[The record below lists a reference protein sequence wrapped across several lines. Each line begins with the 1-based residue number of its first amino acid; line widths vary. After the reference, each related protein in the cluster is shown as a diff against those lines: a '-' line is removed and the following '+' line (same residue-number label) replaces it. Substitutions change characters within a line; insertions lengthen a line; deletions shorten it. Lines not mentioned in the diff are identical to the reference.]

1 MVNTHRDY
9 SGTMII
15 ANMFVTAWKPWM
27 PRAAAFCVAALLA
40 ASVVYWVLRWP
51 SGIEAGAAPLPQS
64 SEELPPASAATVA
77 RLLGTEAVAPEVAA
91 APDAASRFRLTGI
104 IASAS
109 GLGVALLS
117 IDGQPSKPYRV
128 GSQLAAGWMLQSV
141 QQRRV
146 ALATDANAPVG
157 LQLELPARP

>member
-1 MVNTHRDY
+1 
-9 SGTMII
+9 
-15 ANMFVTAWKPWM
+15 M
-27 PRAAAFCVAALLA
+27 PRMAAFGLGALLA

-51 SGIEAGAAPLPQS
+51 AGNGTVAPPLPQTT
-64 SEELPPASAATVA
+64 EALPPASAATLA
-77 RLLGTEAVAPEVAA
+77 RLLGAEALAPEVTA

-104 IASAS
+104 IASGA

-146 ALATDANAPVG
+146 ALATDAQAPVG